1 MPKQIPI
8 SKIIKEL
15 EKLPEGTKLTVDTKN
30 EVQIIGVIL
39 ERKDDKAKVAVP
51 FSVPKK
57 TPLKK

>member
-1 MPKQIPI
+1 MKTISI

-15 EKLPEGTKLTVDTKN
+15 EKLPEGTKITLDTKN

-39 ERKDDKAKVAVP
+39 EREDKAKVAVP

-57 TPLKK
+57 TPPKK